1 MKCRCFP
8 IVPKLACGHL
18 GLPVTGGVKP
28 TTLLGGLTFFG
39 GAGNNYSMHVSDV
52 NRYAL
57 PYNSDNAY
65 KAQAITEMVRQLRG
79 NKGRTGLVLAN
90 GGLATYQ
97 CSLIL
102 SKSPRQDGLPY
113 PTQNPLPEYITD
125 IQRPVVDEKAE
136 GDAIIEVSHSTS
148 HSATRG
154 DRTIIRADLIV
165 RADIYRG
172 IQSRWQSAAWLCCRK
187 AEGQRA
193 SVRR

>member
-1 MKCRCFP
+1 
-8 IVPKLACGHL
+8 
-18 GLPVTGGVKP
+18 
-28 TTLLGGLTFFG
+28 
-39 GAGNNYSMHVSDV
+39 
-52 NRYAL
+52 
-57 PYNSDNAY
+57 
-65 KAQAITEMVRQLRG
+65 MVRQLRD

-148 HSATRG
+148 HSATCG
-154 DRTIIRADLIV
+154 DHTIIHADLIV
-165 RADIYRG
+165 RADVYRG
-172 IQSRWQSAAWLCCRK
+172 IQSKRQSTAWLRRRQ
-187 AEGQRA
+187 AEEQRA
-193 SVRR
+193 PIRR